1 MPETITKPHELE
13 ELPEHQRAL
22 AQLRQAEEFT
32 MGGHVR
38 SKLRTMRERLRKTL
52 SDGNQLD
59 GSAETEA
66 DDDMQI
72 LARDI
77 TFHAPPQE
85 KKPDAPAVTQISTP
99 QPAEPR
105 KPSRWPLA
113 AALALGMGTPTTAA
127 IIMAPKIIEAWNAH
141 KPAVVQPHPEY
152 APILLPGKPNGV
164 K

>member
-1 MPETITKPHELE
+1 MPNETTKPHELE
-13 ELPEHQRAL
+13 ELSEHQRAM

-38 SKLRTMRERLRKTL
+38 SKLHTLRQRLRKTFT
-52 SDGNQLD
+52 DAGQLD
-59 GSAETEA
+59 NDASGQA

-77 TFHAPPQE
+77 TFNTPQSAAE
-85 KKPDAPAVTQISTP
+85 QPAVTE
-99 QPAEPR
+99 PA
-105 KPSRWPLA
+105 KPASPLKSKLPLA
-113 AALALGMGTPTTAA
+113 AALALGLGTPSTAA
-127 IIMAPKIIEAWNAH
+127 ILMAPRIIEAWNN
-141 KPAVVQPHPEY
+141 KPAVVQPNNEY